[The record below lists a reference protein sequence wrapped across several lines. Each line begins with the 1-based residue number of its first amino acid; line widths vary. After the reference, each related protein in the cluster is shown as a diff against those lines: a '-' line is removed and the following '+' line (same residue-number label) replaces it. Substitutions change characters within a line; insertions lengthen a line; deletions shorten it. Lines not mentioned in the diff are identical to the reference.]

1 MLSTS
6 QDIQNASGTDG
17 LGTLG
22 TTLVSSL
29 DYFSLAFAFSSHL
42 SEMWNLT
49 FGKGFVFVSYF
60 WLMGHQALK
69 NEGKAG
75 DQLLF
80 CKTGKNIVLLIVLL
94 TVQHAWGIL
103 LVMRGLPDPC
113 GEGEARQGRT
123 RWWCDTETHCP
134 GHSAWPCVHSV
145 TDGAGSHGGLVVI
158 IIGETPWPNADTLLF
173 FLQRTILLCP
183 RSLMN
188 RQPTYPFPKVTF
200 PKLFDRWWLGGQW
213 FPLTIIS
220 SRVCSY
226 ITNIWRMRAFACGK
240 VIENSFSY
248 IFEGYLSA
256 DTCWEQIFDK
266 FYHKGKFWLTL
277 FD

>member
-1 MLSTS
+1 MKEKWETNCCSVKQEKTLCCLLCCSLCNISGEFFSHERITRPLWGGRGQTGKDKVMVWHWNPLPRSHVCTQS
-6 QDIQNASGTDG
+6 QMG
-17 LGTLG
+17 LGAMVVWL
-22 TTLVSSL
+22 LLSL
-29 DYFSLAFAFSSHL
+29 EKHS
-42 SEMWNLT
+42 
-49 FGKGFVFVSYF
+49 
-60 WLMGHQALK
+60 
-69 NEGKAG
+69 
-75 DQLLF
+75 DQM
-80 CKTGKNIVLLIVLL
+80 
-94 TVQHAWGIL
+94 Q
-103 LVMRGLPDPC
+103 
-113 GEGEARQGRT
+113 
-123 RWWCDTETHCP
+123 TH
-134 GHSAWPCVHSV
+134 
-145 TDGAGSHGGLVVI
+145 
-158 IIGETPWPNADTLLF
+158 NLLF

-213 FPLTIIS
+213 FQLTIIS

-248 IFEGYLSA
+248 IFEGDLSA
-256 DTCWEQIFDK
+256 DTCREQIFDK